1 MTTWFARP
9 ARWLVPGAYA
19 SWLET
24 PGSLTARLRAV
35 STRFRVLRLAE
46 GWGRALRDE
55 CDVLAIAA
63 GEPVWLRE
71 VLLLC
76 DEVPVVFAH
85 SVVTAAALN
94 GPWRSLRRQGSRPL
108 GDSLFSG
115 GHPLAAA
122 RSPLSFAR
130 LARNHPLHRGAV
142 RALGQSL
149 PAMWARR
156 GLHRRAGKPLAV
168 TELFLPA
175 VLSLSEA
182 RAPSTELPSD
192 LSRPQTDLP

>member
-24 PGSLTARLRAV
+24 PGSLTARLRTV

-46 GWGRALRDE
+46 GWGRAHRDE
-55 CDVLAIAA
+55 CETLAIAA

-76 DEVPVVFAH
+76 DEEPVVFAH
-85 SVVTAAALN
+85 SVVVAAELN

-115 GHPLAAA
+115 GRPHAAA

-156 GLHRRAGKPLAV
+156 GLHRRAGTPLVV

-182 RAPSTELPSD
+182 RARAAQLRSDSPLP
-192 LSRPQTDLP
+192 PTDLP

>member
-1 MTTWFARP
+1 MTTWLVRP

-24 PGSLTARLRAV
+24 PGSLTTRLRAV
-35 STRFRVLRLAE
+35 STSFRVLRLAE
-46 GWGRALRDE
+46 GWGRAHRDE
-55 CDVLAIAA
+55 RDALAIAA
-63 GEPVWLRE
+63 DEPVWLRE

-76 DEVPVVFAH
+76 DEEPVVFAH
-85 SVVTAAALN
+85 SIVAAAELN

-108 GDSLFSG
+108 GDSLFAG
-115 GHPLAAA
+115 GHRHAVA

-130 LARNHPLHRGAV
+130 LAPNHPLHRGAV
-142 RALGQSL
+142 RALGQPL

-156 GLHRRAGKPLAV
+156 GVYRRTGTPLVV

-175 VLSLSEA
+175 VLSLTDV

-192 LSRPQTDLP
+192 TPTPRIDMP